1 MLVPA
6 KPSLG
11 PGLLAAAVAPATVLG
26 ALALLSAWVGTGGLT
41 QLTEAAGPFAVL
53 VLLTGLAEM
62 VFLTLMLCH
71 TGSGRPVPLAVMLG
85 MATLPWTLGLLGTE
99 VILGRA
105 LAVLPGLDALE
116 ARTALAT
123 GTGQAMASRM
133 LGAWT
138 SAALLAGLGL
148 GLGVARWVF
157 PPGQTVQRFREGS
170 LLFGSAVAVALAGV
184 AAVGALEAHHLFQ
197 LLTRLA
203 RAPLTDRTLLEDGLA
218 EVTRLQPLR
227 WGGMGLLAALGLAL
241 FRWKAR
247 SGARQALEW
256 VGSLALLA
264 AVGALLLL
272 DAHPLRFAA
281 RGARA
286 AGLERLVLPPVL
298 EVPRPTG
305 AAPRPASGALP
316 ASRARLGAAVG
327 PADGVPTT

>member
-26 ALALLSAWVGTGGLT
+26 SLALLSAWVGAGGLT
-41 QLTEAAGPFAVL
+41 QLADAAGPFAAL

-62 VFLTLMLCH
+62 AFLTLMLCH
-71 TGSGRPVPLAVMLG
+71 SGSGRPVPLAVMLG

-105 LAVLPGLDALE
+105 LAMLPELDAMQ
-116 ARTALAT
+116 ARATLAT

-138 SAALLAGLGL
+138 SAALLAGLGV
-148 GLGVARWVF
+148 GLGVARVVF
-157 PPGQTVQRFREGS
+157 PNGQPVRRFREAS
-170 LLFGSAVAVALAGV
+170 LLFGSAVAVALALV
-184 AAVGALEAHHLFQ
+184 AVVGALEAHHLFQ

-203 RAPLTDRTLLEDGLA
+203 RAPLAERALLLEDGLA

-227 WGGMGLLAALGLAL
+227 WGGMGLLAVLGLAL

-281 RGARA
+281 EGARA
-286 AGLERLVLPPVL
+286 AGLERLVLPSAI
-298 EVPRPTG
+298 EVPSPTGSLAPRPTPG
-305 AAPRPASGALP
+305 G
-316 ASRARLGAAVG
+316 RLGAA
-327 PADGVPTT
+327 ADVLDMAWAR

>member
-1 MLVPA
+1 MLVHA

-26 ALALLSAWVGTGGLT
+26 SLALLSGWVGLGGLT
-41 QLTEAAGPFAVL
+41 QLAEAAGPFAVL
-53 VLLTGLAEM
+53 VLLTGLAELF
-62 VFLTLMLCH
+62 FLTLMLCH
-71 TGSGRPVPLAVMLG
+71 TGSGRSVPLAVMLG

-99 VILGRA
+99 VLLGRA
-105 LAVLPGLDALE
+105 LAVVPQLDALQ
-116 ARTALAT
+116 ARTTLAT

-148 GLGVARWVF
+148 GLGVARLVF
-157 PPGQTVQRFREGS
+157 PAGQPVQRFREGS
-170 LLFGSAVAVALAGV
+170 LLFGGAVAGALALV

-203 RAPLTDRTLLEDGLA
+203 RAPLADRSLLLEGGLA

-227 WGGMGLLAALGLAL
+227 WGGMGLLAVLGVAL
-241 FRWKAR
+241 FRWRAR

-272 DAHPLRFAA
+272 DAHPLRFATQ
-281 RGARA
+281 GARD
-286 AGLERLVLPPVL
+286 AGLERLM
-298 EVPRPTG
+298 RPYIRSQKSSTMLSNS
-305 AAPRPASGALP
+305 ATPSTPSMTSP
-316 ASRARLGAAVG
+316 S
-327 PADGVPTT
+327 DGR